1 MPESSIKLSP
11 LHEIA
16 RDLEAT
22 FADVDHWRVAER
34 FAGVEIETTAATT
47 GVVLFDE
54 TAKGRIQV
62 EGDASDTVLTS
73 AFTLPNLEVGAGTH
87 HDGTNVV
94 RLRQDLFYL
103 SVPPGAEAET
113 IEKVRAQAN
122 GSLVTATD
130 ITDGRTA
137 SRVIGPDAPTL
148 MSKVC
153 GLDFSEPSFPD
164 GHARQS
170 SVARTNQLI
179 IRNDLQGNPAY
190 SLVGSRSLG
199 AYLWSVLMEAGA
211 EWDIRPIGRSA
222 HHELE
227 KSTT

>member
-1 MPESSIKLSP
+1 MPESSIQLSP

-103 SVPPGAEAET
+103 S
-113 IEKVRAQAN
+113 
-122 GSLVTATD
+122 
-130 ITDGRTA
+130 
-137 SRVIGPDAPTL
+137 
-148 MSKVC
+148 
-153 GLDFSEPSFPD
+153 
-164 GHARQS
+164 
-170 SVARTNQLI
+170 LI
-179 IRNDLQGNPAY
+179 HI
-190 SLVGSRSLG
+190 
-199 AYLWSVLMEAGA
+199 
-211 EWDIRPIGRSA
+211 
-222 HHELE
+222 
-227 KSTT
+227 